1 MDEPVPA
8 IIMNDV
14 TRIYKQGTETL
25 NILKGIDLC
34 VKPGEVIGLIGSS
47 GTGKSTLLHIAGLL
61 EFQNSGE
68 IYIAGESCTGMNDDA
83 RTKIRREK
91 IGFVYQ
97 FHHLLPEF
105 TALEN
110 IIIPQIISG
119 LRYKQAS
126 ERAKELL
133 EWLNLS
139 DRQAHRPARLSG
151 GEKQRIAIARAV
163 ASKPSLLLA
172 DEPTGNLDPETA
184 TIVFNI
190 MLQLAK
196 NSGLAAIIATHNV
209 NLVSKMDRVVK
220 LKDGKLS

>member
-119 LRYKQAS
+119 LRSRQAS
-126 ERAKELL
+126 ERAPDL
-133 EWLNLS
+133 
-139 DRQAHRPARLSG
+139 
-151 GEKQRIAIARAV
+151 
-163 ASKPSLLLA
+163 
-172 DEPTGNLDPETA
+172 
-184 TIVFNI
+184 
-190 MLQLAK
+190 
-196 NSGLAAIIATHNV
+196 
-209 NLVSKMDRVVK
+209 
-220 LKDGKLS
+220 